1 MRPEDR
7 IFVAGHRGMV
17 GSACVRALKAAGF
30 YNIVTRTH
38 AELDLMDQR
47 AVREFYE
54 AEKPDVAVIAAARV
68 GGIGANSAANS
79 RFLYENELI
88 ALNTVWGAA
97 EAGVKRLL
105 FLGSTCI
112 YPRMA
117 PQPIPESAL
126 LTSELEKTNEGYA
139 LAKISGLK
147 LCEFLRR
154 ERGLVY
160 HSLMPT
166 NLYGPGDN
174 YDIEHGHVLP
184 TMIRKFETARTGNEQ
199 KVTLWGSGSPLR
211 EFLHVD
217 DLASACLFLLQMEN
231 PPDLVNVG
239 SGREVTIRQLAEMV
253 KEATGCRAF
262 IEWVPSKDEILM
274 DGDIINVDVST
285 ILDGYFADSSRMFM
299 IGNVSDEDRK
309 LVEVTREAM
318 MLGLEQVKP
327 WAFMGDMGQAVNDH
341 AKAHGY
347 SVVREIGGHGV
358 GLEFHEEPW
367 VSYVTKKGT
376 EILLVPGMI
385 FTIEPMINMGGPEI
399 FVDEENDWTVYTDDG
414 SKSAQWEIQVLVT
427 EDGHEVLSW

>member
-1 MRPEDR
+1 MRETDR

-30 YNIVTRTH
+30 NNIVTRTH

-184 TMIRKFETARTGNEQ
+184 TMIRKFETARVNALQTVN
-199 KVTLWGSGSPLR
+199 LWGSGSPLR

-262 IEWVPSKDEILM
+262 IEWDRTKP
-274 DGDIINVDVST
+274 DGT
-285 ILDGYFADSSRMFM
+285 P
-299 IGNVSDEDRK
+299 RK
-309 LVEVTREAM
+309 LCDTRLIRS
-318 MLGLEQVKP
+318 LGWSPKIDL
-327 WAFMGDMGQAVNDH
+327 A
-341 AKAHGY
+341 
-347 SVVREIGGHGV
+347 S
-358 GLEFHEEPW
+358 GLRR
-367 VSYVTKKGT
+367 T
-376 EILLVPGMI
+376 
-385 FTIEPMINMGGPEI
+385 
-399 FVDEENDWTVYTDDG
+399 VDEYRAELAAGRLRV
-414 SKSAQWEIQVLVT
+414 
-427 EDGHEVLSW
+427 